1 MMASL
6 TLTSAAIPAPVPVS
20 VSPRTATNIAATNT
34 VQDRDSTAE
43 VRPAEVGVVTS
54 GDNDDGLYL

>member
-6 TLTSAAIPAPVPVS
+6 TLTSAAIPVPAPA
-20 VSPRTATNIAATNT
+20 SPRTTTNIAVTNT
-34 VQDRDSTAE
+34 VPDRDSTAE